1 MSRFNITDITHLE
14 TAGTPESLGSKI
26 GLMISNSA
34 SVNARVEEITFDTG
48 EYAIVLRG
56 VLKAEDAGDNLD
68 VTRPIEMESD
78 IPLDA
83 PDRTRGSLFGE
94 RPYSG

>member
-14 TAGTPESLGSKI
+14 SAGSPESLGSKI
-26 GLMISNSA
+26 GQMIMNSA
-34 SVNARVEEITFDTG
+34 SVHARVEEITFDTG

-56 VLKAEDAGDNLD
+56 VLKGHEIGDDFDL
-68 VTRPIEMESD
+68 TRPIELDTD
-78 IPLDA
+78 IHLDA
-83 PDRTRGSLFGE
+83 PDRTRGSHFGE

>member
-14 TAGTPESLGSKI
+14 AAGSPESLGSKI
-26 GLMISNSA
+26 GRMISSST

-56 VLKAEDAGDNLD
+56 VLKTDGEDELEGAG
-68 VTRPIEMESD
+68 PIEMEPD
-78 IPLDA
+78 VHLDA
-83 PDRTRGSLFGE
+83 PDRTRNAFFGE